1 MSLQSIRFYVL
12 MVAVLTATACKFSLN
27 SPEEY
32 FDRAA
37 LNTNTLSRFGGEYF
51 NTYQKYIKQ
60 VNGQNDFNTCE
71 KYLSNYSIA
80 FAKRDLKKV
89 KALTSTE
96 ETKPMI
102 DASIDLYNF
111 VLESYQ
117 TDHLQ
122 IARMI
127 DRQAPVEEINTAI
140 NKLNTKSYE
149 SFVLKYDKLWKIAEQ
164 YAKDHD
170 ITVKTMPF

>member
-1 MSLQSIRFYVL
+1 MRLNVKHVML
-12 MVAVLTATACKFSLN
+12 MVMVLAITACKIPLN

-60 VNGQNDFNTCE
+60 TNGVGDFNTCE
-71 KYLSNYSIA
+71 KYLKNYSIA
-80 FAKRDLKKV
+80 FARRDLKKV
-89 KALTSTE
+89 KSLAITE

-117 TDHLQ
+117 TDHIQ

-127 DRQAPVEEINTAI
+127 DRQAPAEEINTAI
-140 NKLNTKSYE
+140 NKLNTKSYD
-149 SFVLKYDKLWKIAEQ
+149 SFALKYDKLWKIAEQ
-164 YAKDHD
+164 YAKDND